1 MKKFIIVAR
10 RWFERTNG
18 NTYHSVLIIDSKT
31 NGEIEEIAF
40 IPYTYGYDSHYKQ
53 TAWKKLLDLKLV
65 KEQDKHNY
73 ELNNKRFLYIVT
85 DVANK
90 RDLNEVNYQ

>member
-1 MKKFIIVAR
+1 MQHMKKFIIVAR

-31 NGEIEEIAF
+31 NEEIAF
-40 IPYTYGYDSHYKQ
+40 MPYTYGYDSHYKQ
-53 TAWKKLLDLKLV
+53 TAYKKLLDLKLV
-65 KEQDKHNY
+65 KKQDKHNY

-90 RDLNEVNYQ
+90 RDLQEVNYQ